1 MGGKESISQ
10 MMLNR
15 NKIKIRWERI
25 NLANKA
31 CQGDRQRL
39 DGRES
44 SSQMKFVWERETTIG
59 ERELMSQMKLAR
71 ETDNNWIREIQPRK

>member
-39 DGRES
+39 DGRKS
-44 SSQMKFVWERETTIG
+44 CSQMKFVWERDRQQLDKRDSI
-59 ERELMSQMKLAR
+59 SQKKLAR
-71 ETDNNWIREIQPRK
+71 DTDIIR